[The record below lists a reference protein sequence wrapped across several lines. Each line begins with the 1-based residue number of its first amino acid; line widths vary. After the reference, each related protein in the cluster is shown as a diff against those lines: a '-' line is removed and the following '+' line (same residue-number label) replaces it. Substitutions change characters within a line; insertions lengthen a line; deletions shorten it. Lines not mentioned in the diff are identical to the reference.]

1 MAYLNKEQYEYRRN
15 SAAERNA
22 HNEEI
27 AISKGMTKEQADM
40 ITRLC
45 GLRHELHTNIDN
57 CAESSENGILAKI
70 DELNEEIRLS
80 GLDGVSFSADCGE
93 VAMIDDIDGLMEYS
107 DDIPEDHDS
116 KDYDAWYWENKN
128 RIVSEL
134 LQANNEIEIYL
145 GEIDKKYG
153 TSFCPTGALR
163 VH

>member
-1 MAYLNKEQYEYRRN
+1 MAYLNKEQYEYRKN

-27 AISKGMTKEQADM
+27 AISNGMTKEQADM
-40 ITRLC
+40 FTRLC

-70 DELNEEIRLS
+70 DEQNEEIRLS

-107 DDIPEDHDS
+107 DDIPKDHDS
-116 KDYDAWYWENKN
+116 KDYDTWYWENKN

-145 GEIDKKYG
+145 GEIDKAYG
-153 TSFCPTGALR
+153 TSFCPTGMSR
-163 VH
+163 IY